1 VAKTEP
7 LQFPKIQRDPAEDP
21 FGEKASQRQPNVQRG
36 HAIDSTDSIDSGGGL
51 NGEYPNIHNGAF
63 PLSGMR
69 HPVAK
74 APALPYSEWKTNILS
89 GLTVALALVPE
100 AIAFALVAH
109 VNPLVG
115 LYAAFIM
122 CLITASFGGRPG
134 MISGATGSTA
144 VVMVALVVQ
153 HGVQYLFAA
162 VVLMGILQIAFAL
175 FRLGK
180 FIRMVPHPV
189 MLGFVNGLAILVFR
203 AQFGHFKVRDAAG
216 KEHWMVGSQ
225 LLVMGALIVA
235 TMVIVYLFPKLT
247 KAFPPAL
254 AAILLVAMFAIFAGI
269 HTRTVGDMS
278 SIHGGFPTFHLPAV
292 PWKMATLWIVF
303 PYSLVLAAVGLIE
316 TLLTL
321 NLVDDV
327 TETRGRP
334 NRECLAQGAGN
345 VVSGLFG
352 AMGGCAMI
360 GQTMINVGSGAR
372 RRLSGITAALC
383 LLSFILFCSSL
394 IERIPI
400 AALVG
405 VMFVVCE
412 KTFEWGTFKVFGRI
426 PKQDALVIVAV
437 TVATVFTNLATAVIL
452 GILVTALVF
461 AWEHAK
467 QLAVRTRMDEHG
479 AKVYELNGTLFF
491 ASIAGFHDLFAP
503 RSDPAEVILEFKH
516 ARVMDHSAIEAID
529 KLAQRYQQAGKH
541 LRLRHLSPDCYEL
554 LQKAKSMVEINLF
567 EDPRYHVADDQLS

>member
-1 VAKTEP
+1 MAKVEPFPIRELRINADESACAELARPEPHLLRDRASASRDRPGGEGPASPGFPARVSAPGTSLLSYSEAKTN
-7 LQFPKIQRDPAEDP
+7 L
-21 FGEKASQRQPNVQRG
+21 
-36 HAIDSTDSIDSGGGL
+36 
-51 NGEYPNIHNGAF
+51 
-63 PLSGMR
+63 
-69 HPVAK
+69 
-74 APALPYSEWKTNILS
+74 LS

-162 VVLMGILQIAFAL
+162 VVLMGVLQIIFAL
-175 FRLGK
+175 LRLGK
-180 FIRMVPHPV
+180 LIRMVPHPV

-203 AQFGHFKVRDAAG
+203 AQFGHFKIKSANGAQ
-216 KEHWMVGSQ
+216 HWMSISQ
-225 LLVMGALIVA
+225 LLVMGGLIAA
-235 TMVIVYLFPKLT
+235 TMIVIYLFPKLT
-247 KAFPPAL
+247 RAFPPSL
-254 AAILLVAMFAIFAGI
+254 AAILVIATLVIVCGI
-269 HTRTVGDMS
+269 HTKTVGDMS
-278 SIHGGFPTFHLPAV
+278 PIHGAFPRFHVPAV
-292 PWKMATLWIVF
+292 PWSVDTLWIVL
-303 PYSLVLAAVGLIE
+303 PYSFVLAGVGLIE

-321 NLVDDV
+321 NLVDEI

-334 NRECLAQGAGN
+334 NRECLAQGAAN
-345 VVSGLFG
+345 VASGFFG

-372 RRLSGITAALC
+372 RRLSGITAALF
-383 LLSFILFCSSL
+383 LISFILFCSSL

-412 KTFEWGTFKVFGRI
+412 KTFEWGTFKVFGKI
-426 PKQDALVIVAV
+426 PKHDALVIVAV

-452 GILVTALVF
+452 GILIAALVF

-467 QLAVRTRMDEHG
+467 QLSVQKHIDEKG
-479 AKVYELNGTLFF
+479 AKVYQLTGTLFF
-491 ASIAGFHDLFAP
+491 ASIASFHDLFDP
-503 RSDPAEVILEFKH
+503 RNDPAEIVVEFKR

-529 KLAQRYQQAGKH
+529 RLAQKYQNFGKQV
-541 LRLRHLSPDCYEL
+541 RLRHLSPDCYEL
-554 LQKAKSMVEINLF
+554 LQKAKSMVEVNLL
-567 EDPRYHVADDQLS
+567 EDPRYHVADNQLS

>member
-1 VAKTEP
+1 LAKVEP
-7 LQFPKIQRDPAEDP
+7 IRIGEARTHADESARAEPHLLRNPVSTSDSP
-21 FGEKASQRQPNVQRG
+21 PEVKGAASSKLAVG
-36 HAIDSTDSIDSGGGL
+36 VSASGTSL
-51 NGEYPNIHNGAF
+51 R
-63 PLSGMR
+63 S
-69 HPVAK
+69 
-74 APALPYSEWKTNILS
+74 YSAVKTNILS

-144 VVMVALVVQ
+144 VVMVALVAQ

-162 VVLMGILQIAFAL
+162 VVLMGVLQIVFAL
-175 FRLGK
+175 LRLGK

-203 AQFGHFKVRDAAG
+203 AQFGHFKIRNPNG
-216 KEHWMVGSQ
+216 TQHWMSISQ
-225 LLVMGALIVA
+225 LLVMGALIAA
-235 TMVIVYLFPKLT
+235 TMLIIYLFPRLT
-247 KAFPPAL
+247 RAFPPSL
-254 AAILLVAMFAIFAGI
+254 AAILVIAALVIVCGI
-269 HTRTVGDMS
+269 PTKTVGDMS
-278 SIHGGFPTFHLPAV
+278 SIHGAFPKFQVPAV
-292 PWKMATLWIVF
+292 PWNIDTLRIIL
-303 PYSLVLAAVGLIE
+303 PYSIVLAGVGLIE

-321 NLVDDV
+321 NLVDDI

-334 NRECLAQGAGN
+334 NRECLAQGGAN
-345 VVSGLFG
+345 VLSGFFG

-360 GQTMINVGSGAR
+360 GQTMINIGAGAR
-372 RRLSGITAALC
+372 KRLSGITAALF

-412 KTFEWGTFKVFGRI
+412 KTFEWGTFKVFGKI
-426 PKQDALVIVAV
+426 PKHDAVVIVAV

-452 GILVTALVF
+452 GILIAALVF
-461 AWEHAK
+461 AWQHAK
-467 QLAVRTRMDEHG
+467 QLSVQTRMDENG
-479 AKVYELNGTLFF
+479 AKVYELTGTLFF
-491 ASIAGFHDLFAP
+491 ASIAGFHDLFDP
-503 RSDPAEVILEFKH
+503 RCDPAEVIVEFKR

-529 KLAQRYQQAGKH
+529 RLAQKYQNFGKR

-554 LQKAKSMVEINLF
+554 LQKARSMVEVNLF
-567 EDPRYHVADDQLS
+567 EDPRYHVADNQLS

>member
-1 VAKTEP
+1 LAKVEPFRTRDVRTNADESACAELARPEPHLLRDLGRASSGHPIDEGSVSRPARVPAGETSLLSYSEAKTN
-7 LQFPKIQRDPAEDP
+7 L
-21 FGEKASQRQPNVQRG
+21 
-36 HAIDSTDSIDSGGGL
+36 
-51 NGEYPNIHNGAF
+51 
-63 PLSGMR
+63 
-69 HPVAK
+69 
-74 APALPYSEWKTNILS
+74 LS

-153 HGVQYLFAA
+153 HGVEYLFAA
-162 VVLMGILQIAFAL
+162 VVLMGVLQIAFAL

-203 AQFGHFKVRDAAG
+203 AQFGHFKIRNANG
-216 KEHWMVGSQ
+216 TEHWMSEPQ
-225 LLVMGALIVA
+225 LVVMAALIVA
-235 TMVIVYLFPKLT
+235 TMLVIYLFPKLT
-247 KAFPPAL
+247 RAFPPSL
-254 AAILLVAMFAIFAGI
+254 AAILVIAMLVIFSGI
-269 HTRTVGDMS
+269 HTKTVGDMS
-278 SIHGGFPTFHLPAV
+278 SIHGAFPKFHLPAV
-292 PWKMATLWIVF
+292 PWNLGTLWIVL
-303 PYSLVLAAVGLIE
+303 PYSLVLAGVGLIE

-321 NLVDDV
+321 NLVDEI

-334 NRECLAQGAGN
+334 NRECLAQGTAN
-345 VVSGLFG
+345 VVSGFFA

-360 GQTMINVGSGAR
+360 GQTMINIGSGAR

-405 VMFVVCE
+405 VMFMVCE
-412 KTFEWGTFKVFGRI
+412 KTFEWGTFQVFGKI
-426 PKQDALVIVAV
+426 PKQDAMVIVAV

-452 GILVTALVF
+452 GILIAALVF

-467 QLAVRTRMDEHG
+467 QLSVHTHMEKG
-479 AKVYELNGTLFF
+479 CKVYELTGTLFF
-491 ASIAGFHDLFAP
+491 ASVANFQELFDA
-503 RSDPAEVILEFKH
+503 RNDPAEVIVEFLH
-516 ARVMDHSAIEAID
+516 ARVADHSAIEAIERLGQ
-529 KLAQRYQQAGKH
+529 KYQQAGKH

-554 LQKAKSMVEINLF
+554 LRKAKSMVEINVF
-567 EDPRYHVADDQLS
+567 EDPRYHVADNQLS

>member
-1 VAKTEP
+1 VANTEP
-7 LQFPKIQRDPAEDP
+7 LEIPEVHTGKAEES
-21 FGEKASQRQPNVQRG
+21 FCGEGPRRLSNRRTY
-36 HAIDSTDSIDSGGGL
+36 STDRLEEEFPAPDDGGFRTSVTGGSVLQNSG
-51 NGEYPNIHNGAF
+51 
-63 PLSGMR
+63 LS
-69 HPVAK
+69 
-74 APALPYSEWKTNILS
+74 YSEAKTNILS

-115 LYAAFIM
+115 LYAAVIM
-122 CLITASFGGRPG
+122 CFITASFGGRPG

-153 HGVQYLFAA
+153 HGIEYLFAA

-203 AQFGHFKVRDAAG
+203 AQFGHLKVRDASG
-216 KEHWMVGSQ
+216 TEHWMGTSQ
-225 LLVMGALIVA
+225 LLMMGALIVA
-235 TMVIVYLFPKLT
+235 TMFIIYLFPKLT
-247 KAFPPAL
+247 RAVPASL
-254 AAILLVAMFAIFAGI
+254 AAILAVATFAIFAGI
-269 HTRTVGDMS
+269 HTKTVGDMA
-278 SIHGGFPTFHLPAV
+278 SIHGGLPKFHLPAV
-292 PWKMATLWIVF
+292 PWSVSTLRIVL
-303 PYSLVLAAVGLIE
+303 PYSLVLALVGLIE

-321 NLVDDV
+321 NLVDDI

-372 RRLSGITAALC
+372 RRLSGITAAVC
-383 LLSFILFCSSL
+383 LLSFVLFGSSL

-412 KTFEWGTFKVFGRI
+412 KTFEWGTFKVFGKI
-426 PKQDALVIVAV
+426 PKHDAVVIVAV
-437 TVATVFTNLATAVIL
+437 TVVTVFTNLASAVIL
-452 GILVTALVF
+452 GILIAALVF

-467 QLAVRTRMDEHG
+467 QLSVVTRIDEQG
-479 AKVYELNGTLFF
+479 GKVYELTGTLFF
-491 ASIAGFHDLFAP
+491 ASIASFHELFDP
-503 RSDPAEVILEFKH
+503 RSDPNEVTIEFKN
-516 ARVMDHSAIEAID
+516 ARVVDHSAIEAID
-529 KLAQRYQQAGKH
+529 RLAQKYQQAGKH
-541 LRLRHLSPDCYEL
+541 LRLRHLGPDCYEL
-554 LQKAKSMVEINLF
+554 LQKAKSMVEVNLS
-567 EDPRYHVADDQLS
+567 EDPRYHVADSQLS

>member
-1 VAKTEP
+1 LPVRDSPQPSGFDDQYPGLHLLQDPDSFPANSPLFWSEAKT
-7 LQFPKIQRDPAEDP
+7 
-21 FGEKASQRQPNVQRG
+21 NV
-36 HAIDSTDSIDSGGGL
+36 
-51 NGEYPNIHNGAF
+51 
-63 PLSGMR
+63 
-69 HPVAK
+69 
-74 APALPYSEWKTNILS
+74 LS

-122 CLITASFGGRPG
+122 CLITAAFGGRPG

-153 HGVQYLFAA
+153 HGVEYLFAA
-162 VVLMGILQIAFAL
+162 VVLMGLLQIVFAL

-189 MLGFVNGLAILVFR
+189 MLGFVNGLAIVIFR
-203 AQFGHFKVRDAAG
+203 AQFGHFKIRSASG
-216 KEHWMVGSQ
+216 TEHWMGRSQ
-225 LLVMGALIVA
+225 LLLMGALILA
-235 TMVIVYLFPKLT
+235 TMLIIYLFPKLT
-247 KAFPPAL
+247 RTIPPSL
-254 AAILLVAMFAIFAGI
+254 AAILAIATLVIFSGI
-269 HTRTVGDMS
+269 HTKTVGDMS
-278 SIHGGFPTFHLPAV
+278 SIHGAFPKFHLPSV
-292 PWKMATLWIVF
+292 PWTAATLWIVL

-321 NLVDDV
+321 NLVDDI
-327 TETRGRP
+327 TDTRGRP
-334 NRECLAQGAGN
+334 NRECLAQGTGN

-360 GQTMINVGSGAR
+360 GQTMINVGSGAT

-383 LLSFILFCSSL
+383 LLSFILFCSPL

-412 KTFEWGTFKVFGRI
+412 KTFAWGTFKVFGKI
-426 PKQDALVIVAV
+426 PKQDALTIVAV
-437 TVATVFTNLATAVIL
+437 TIVTVFTNLATAVVL
-452 GILVTALVF
+452 GILIAALVF

-467 QLAVRTRMDEHG
+467 QLSVRTWTYDDG
-479 AKVYELNGTLFF
+479 VKVYELSGTLFF
-491 ASIAGFHDLFAP
+491 ASVASFQNLFDP
-503 RSDPAEVILEFKH
+503 RTDPAEVMVDFKH
-516 ARVMDHSAIEAID
+516 AKVADHSAIEAID
-529 KLAQRYQQAGKH
+529 RLAQKYQQAGKR
-541 LRLRHLSPDCYEL
+541 LRLHHLSPDCYEL
-554 LQKAKSMVEINLF
+554 LQKAKSMVEINHY
-567 EDPRYHVADDQLS
+567 EDPRYHVADNQLS

>member
-1 VAKTEP
+1 MAKAEP
-7 LQFPKIQRDPAEDP
+7 LQLPKVRSEEAGESFVEQLPLRETHRLRNRATQLHSGSNEGNAAPRLGVFPVYAAK
-21 FGEKASQRQPNVQRG
+21 
-36 HAIDSTDSIDSGGGL
+36 DSTPGSS
-51 NGEYPNIHNGAF
+51 AF
-63 PLSGMR
+63 S
-69 HPVAK
+69 
-74 APALPYSEWKTNILS
+74 YSEAKTNILS
-89 GLTVALALVPE
+89 GFTVALALVPE

-153 HGVQYLFAA
+153 HGIEYLFAA

-203 AQFGHFKVRDAAG
+203 AQLGHFKVRDAAG
-216 KEHWMVGSQ
+216 IEHWMGSSQ
-225 LLVMGALIVA
+225 LLVMGGLIVA
-235 TMVIVYLFPKLT
+235 TMLIVYLFPKLT
-247 KAFPPAL
+247 RAIPASL
-254 AAILLVAMFAIFAGI
+254 AAILIIAMFAILSGI
-269 HTRTVGDMS
+269 HTKTVRDMA
-278 SIHGGFPTFHLPAV
+278 SIHGGLPKFHLPAV
-292 PWKMATLWIVF
+292 PWNASTLWIVL
-303 PYSLVLAAVGLIE
+303 PYSLVLAGVGLIE

-321 NLVDDV
+321 NLVDDI
-327 TETRGRP
+327 TDSRGRP

-345 VVSGLFG
+345 VVSGFFG

-383 LLSFILFCSSL
+383 LLSFILFCSSF

-412 KTFEWGTFKVFGRI
+412 KTFEWGTFKVFGKI
-426 PKQDALVIVAV
+426 PKQDAFVIAVV
-437 TVATVFTNLATAVIL
+437 TVATVFTNLAIAVVL
-452 GILVTALVF
+452 GILIAALVF

-467 QLAVRTRMDEHG
+467 QLSVRTRMDEKG
-479 AKVYELNGTLFF
+479 GKVYELSGTLFF
-491 ASIAGFHDLFAP
+491 ASIASFQELFDP
-503 RSDPAEVILEFKH
+503 RNDPAHVIVEFKR
-516 ARVMDHSAIEAID
+516 ARVVDHSALEAID
-529 KLAQRYQQAGKH
+529 KLAQKYQQAGKRLH
-541 LRLRHLSPDCYEL
+541 LRHLSPDCYEL
-554 LQKAKSMVEINLF
+554 LQKAKSMVEINLL
-567 EDPRYHVADDQLS
+567 EDPRYHVVDDQLS

>member
-1 VAKTEP
+1 MQANAEPSTPTEP
-7 LQFPKIQRDPAEDP
+7 ARPEPHLLRNRVSTSQGRP
-21 FGEKASQRQPNVQRG
+21 GEEGSSA
-36 HAIDSTDSIDSGGGL
+36 L
-51 NGEYPNIHNGAF
+51 GAR
-63 PLSGMR
+63 LS
-69 HPVAK
+69 
-74 APALPYSEWKTNILS
+74 APGISLSYSEAKTNILS

-122 CLITASFGGRPG
+122 CLITASLGGRPG

-162 VVLMGILQIAFAL
+162 VVLMGVLQIVFAL
-175 FRLGK
+175 LRLGK

-203 AQFGHFKVRDAAG
+203 AQFGHFKIRGANGTA
-216 KEHWMVGSQ
+216 HWMSISQ
-225 LLVMGALIVA
+225 LLVMGGLITV
-235 TMVIVYLFPKLT
+235 TMLITYLFPKLT
-247 KAFPPAL
+247 RAFPPSL
-254 AAILLVAMFAIFAGI
+254 AAILVVATLVIVCGI
-269 HTRTVGDMS
+269 HTKTVGDMS
-278 SIHGGFPTFHLPAV
+278 SIHGAFPKFQVPAM
-292 PWKMATLWIVF
+292 PWTVDTLWIVL
-303 PYSLVLAAVGLIE
+303 PYSVVLAAVGLIE

-321 NLVDDV
+321 NLVDEI

-334 NRECLAQGAGN
+334 NRECLAQGTAN
-345 VVSGLFG
+345 VVSGFFG

-372 RRLSGITAALC
+372 KRLSGITAALF

-412 KTFEWGTFKVFGRI
+412 KTFEWGTFKVFGKI
-426 PKQDALVIVAV
+426 PKHDALVIVAV

-452 GILVTALVF
+452 GILMSALVF
-461 AWEHAK
+461 AWQHAR
-467 QLAVRTRMDEHG
+467 QLSVQTRMDETG
-479 AKVYELNGTLFF
+479 AKIYELSGTLFF
-491 ASIAGFHDLFAP
+491 ASIASFHDLFDP
-503 RSDPAEVILEFKH
+503 RCDPAEVIIEFKR

-529 KLAQRYQQAGKH
+529 RLAQKYQNFGKG

-554 LQKAKSMVEINLF
+554 LQKAKSMVEVNLF
-567 EDPRYHVADDQLS
+567 EDPRYHVADNQLS